1 MSKTPIG
8 RDFKRASGRSGSEFS
23 FSREFFVGLSAGLAV
38 AVAIFFWQQ
47 QAIQDARSAAED
59 TQPTPRP
66 AKRDPVSATPA
77 EPEREYD
84 FYGMLPKSEVI
95 VPETDPKAAV
105 PPVPNTPIERP
116 GVYVLQLGMFK
127 NLEEAERLQAKLL
140 RLGVQSTVQRITI
153 ESDVLHRVRIGP
165 VSNLAELNRTRATLQ
180 RAEMEAVV
188 IRVGD

>member
-1 MSKTPIG
+1 
-8 RDFKRASGRSGSEFS
+8 
-23 FSREFFVGLSAGLAV
+23 
-38 AVAIFFWQQ
+38 
-47 QAIQDARSAAED
+47 
-59 TQPTPRP
+59 
-66 AKRDPVSATPA
+66 
-77 EPEREYD
+77 
-84 FYGMLPKSEVI
+84 MLPKSEVI